1 MFSGFLSVDAYAYD
15 YEYHLYPVVR
25 NTYYG
30 VSVPTILD
38 LDYKC
43 DVDSSNNYYYKYSA
57 TSGTTYDCLMFGSAV
72 DNFYYPFDLE
82 RFDYYVVGI
91 FNLTYH
97 DEDIPYSSEFSV
109 DDVYY
114 YDFYDNEY
122 VRNKANADITYFY
135 DNSSSAISYVF
146 PLDNYSML
154 SIIEYDFLP
163 NLVMTTRVN
172 CQVSTQ
178 TSVLAVPK
186 DTSAEG
192 LSAIISAI
200 NNQTGTLQGSIG
212 QAADDVQ
219 QSIEDQYSGDPETE
233 FSVDDVIT
241 QHNEKM
247 GVLSFGSDVML
258 QFLDMFQSANVGT
271 AQLTLP
277 GFNITVENVEYSV
290 WPDYSFNFEQLNE
303 WVPALMSVIRV
314 MLPAFVWLMVLRY
327 CINVF
332 EKNFLSNGG

>member
-1 MFSGFLSVDAYAYD
+1 MPVYQSFEIILGNNGSVVQSVPDTVPDSNYVYSVKNNYNVIDSLSFYFHGGDQKAQAFALQPDIYKYYFVGSVYGSTAISADGFSFFPSNFKLRHGTETQSITDYSLSDIKFYHTDLSTSKGFSVSCEVDFST
-15 YEYHLYPVVR
+15 H
-25 NTYYG
+25 NTIAG
-30 VSVPTILD
+30 LLFLGSDGSVPTGLYAEFCILAVPID
-38 LDYKC
+38 
-43 DVDSSNNYYYKYSA
+43 
-57 TSGTTYDCLMFGSAV
+57 TSD
-72 DNFYYPFDLE
+72 
-82 RFDYYVVGI
+82 
-91 FNLTYH
+91 
-97 DEDIPYSSEFSV
+97 DEI
-109 DDVYY
+109 
-114 YDFYDNEY
+114 
-122 VRNKANADITYFY
+122 
-135 DNSSSAISYVF
+135 SSAIV
-146 PLDNYSML
+146 
-154 SIIEYDFLP
+154 
-163 NLVMTTRVN
+163 T
-172 CQVSTQ
+172 
-178 TSVLAVPK
+178 
-186 DTSAEG
+186 
-192 LSAIISAI
+192 AI
-200 NNQTGTLQGSIG
+200 NNQTNQLSSDIG
-212 QAADDVQ
+212 QAADDIQ

-233 FSVDDVIT
+233 FSVDDVIA